1 MSIGDMK
8 ALERARED
16 FYRAIRSSEVYVRF
30 ERVKKALEG
39 QEEKKQIIDA
49 FRERAYRLSDSSEP
63 LDHMNEISE
72 LFVTRRQIRKDP
84 LIDEYLT
91 AEHEYCR
98 MIQQICND
106 LIMLSDVQIDA
117 FEERIRVTQE

>member
-1 MSIGDMK
+1 MSIGDMT

-39 QEEKKQIIDA
+39 QDEKKQIIDS

-63 LDHMNEISE
+63 LDHMAEISE

>member
-39 QEEKKQIIDA
+39 QDEKRQIIDS
-49 FRERAYRLSDSSEP
+49 FRERAYQLSNSSEP
-63 LDHMNEISE
+63 LDHMDEISE

>member
-8 ALERARED
+8 ALDRARED

-39 QEEKKQIIDA
+39 QDEKKQIIDS

-63 LDHMNEISE
+63 LDHMDEISE